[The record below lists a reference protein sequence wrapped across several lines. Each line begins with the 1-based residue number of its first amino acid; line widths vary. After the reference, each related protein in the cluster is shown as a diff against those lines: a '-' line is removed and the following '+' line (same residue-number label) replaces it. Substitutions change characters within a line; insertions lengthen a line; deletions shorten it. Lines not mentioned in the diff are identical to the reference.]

1 MLHQNNKTLRIVV
14 DSNKQHLEN
23 KETIQTTTNL
33 DFVKYAL
40 LYYRQPCGEEYTS
53 FHELFINYSIKINDI
68 ESLKVLYDSHIFHIN
83 YHAGIILHFLK
94 SANTNMLKYFYEKS
108 SKKMMSCLYPQF
120 TQCING
126 NTTPVQ
132 QLTCLKYL
140 ISIGCKL
147 HGKIDRNIIKYSNIE
162 VIEFLLNN
170 GYHIDTTRNQYWACF
185 EGKIEMLKYFVE
197 KGCKLNYN
205 CPNAAAINEHL
216 HIIKYLHENNCPGLE
231 YALNGA
237 TEHNNLDII
246 KYLVENGYKFTNS
259 QPLINAALNQ
269 NLKIM
274 NYLHKNGCEWSPRV
288 TSTAA
293 DQGSLEC
300 LRYAHKNGCTWYSNT
315 INNAARSRPY
325 NLSYNS
331 DRKYDHIG
339 CLKYAVDNGCP
350 FDQNSFKIAIRKDLT
365 ALKYLYKKGCPFIP
379 DDVKAYLEHEGE
391 SLRLGH
397 EVHDYVNKIVAEK
410 KALEPKKKRIL
421 IVGDG
426 GVGKSTFLK
435 RYRTGEFTTQY
446 IPTQGHLEYQLNKPH
461 EILTVID
468 TSGQEK
474 YSPITIENVDG
485 IIIMFDV
492 TSKISYYNV
501 PQWYATMRKL
511 YGKDVPVILCGNKV
525 DRVDRKITCN
535 MITYHREYNMKYYDI
550 SAKSN
555 YNYEKPF
562 DTLSKSIKK

>member
-1 MLHQNNKTLRIVV
+1 MLI
-14 DSNKQHLEN
+14 D
-23 KETIQTTTNL
+23 
-33 DFVKYAL
+33 
-40 LYYRQPCGEEYTS
+40 
-53 FHELFINYSIKINDI
+53 YSMKINDN
-68 ESLKVLYDSHIFHIN
+68 ESLK
-83 YHAGIILHFLK
+83 ILFGSSSFDKMHHRNILLHLIK
-94 SANTNMLKYFYEKS
+94 SANTNMLKYLHDNS
-108 SKKMMSCLYPQF
+108 SKKMMSYLGTYVDYRS
-120 TQCING
+120 CINT
-126 NTTPVQ
+126 NTTPTQ

-147 HGKIDRNIIKYSNIE
+147 QGHIDIDVIKYSNIE
-162 VIEFLLNN
+162 VINFLLDN
-170 GYHIDTTRNQYWACF
+170 GCCVDMLRNQYFACF
-185 EGKIEMLKYFVE
+185 EGKLEILQYFVE
-197 KGCKLNYN
+197 KGCKLINN
-205 CPNAAAINEHL
+205 CPNAAAINGHL
-216 HIIKYLHENNCPGLE
+216 HIIKYLHENNCPNME

-274 NYLHKNGCEWSPRV
+274 NYLHKNGCEWSSQV
-288 TSTAA
+288 TSTVA

-300 LRYAHKNGCTWYSNT
+300 LRYAHKNGCTWDSST
-315 INNAARSRPY
+315 INNAARSGPY

-350 FDQNSFKIAIRKDLT
+350 FGQNSFKIAIRNDLT

-426 GVGKSTFLK
+426 GVGKSTFLN

-446 IPTQGHLEYQLNKPH
+446 IPTQGYLEYQLNNPH

-468 TSGQEK
+468 TAGQEK
-474 YSPITIENVDG
+474 YSPITIKNVDG

-501 PQWYATMRKL
+501 PQWYETMREL
-511 YGKDVPVILCGNKV
+511 YGKDVPIILCGNKV
-525 DRVDRKITCN
+525 DSVDRKITCN

-562 DTLSKSIKK
+562 DSLSKSIRK